1 MAMPKQVEQAIREVE
16 ELEKQLQAQQA
27 QQEPEAEA
35 EQQIEPAPET
45 AEVEPTLPVEP
56 VAQEVDWQQK
66 YRTLQGMYDADVPR
80 LHTQVKELTQQLHQ
94 MQLQMEAKPAP
105 TETREHLV
113 TDADKEAFGEDLI
126 DLQRRIAQEVA
137 GHYDA
142 KLSAYESKIEA
153 LERRLLQ
160 TGDQVGTMTFEQ
172 KLHRAIP
179 DFADIDADPRW
190 IAWLDSISPDIRAPR
205 RLLAEQAYKNGDIE
219 GVVHYVNLFR
229 STLEPAAKPDKRQSE
244 LNRQVAPS
252 RAASGNASVTPQGKQ
267 YTMGQWGALYDT
279 VAKLY
284 AKGSGDE
291 AQKLEA
297 ELNAAMTQGRVSP

>member
-252 RAASGNASVTPQGKQ
+252 RAASGNANVTPQGKQ